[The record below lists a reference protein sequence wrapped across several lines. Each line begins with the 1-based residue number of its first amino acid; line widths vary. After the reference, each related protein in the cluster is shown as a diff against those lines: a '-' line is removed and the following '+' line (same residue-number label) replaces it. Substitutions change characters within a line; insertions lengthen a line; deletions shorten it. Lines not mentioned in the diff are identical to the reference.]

1 MKKLFMILVAIF
13 ASVISEN
20 LSRVAAGEGEIP
32 LSVLAGGYASTVQG
46 SIAVCLDPTTSLEES
61 CTTAGA
67 LVIRST
73 SLAVGKITID
83 NQGILCAEYS
93 QVISNLPVGASP
105 PRVRAVNI
113 DAKTLNYDP
122 ASGTGDW
129 PYTSYSGGK
138 CNGATFDSMGATLRG
153 TGTVHFVASGNGKR
167 IDGIFT
173 ADTDAVGGIGDFSLS
188 TLNLKQS
195 DNSRRD

>member
-32 LSVLAGGYASTVQG
+32 LSTLAGGYASTVQG
-46 SIAVCLDPTTSLEES
+46 SIAVCLDPTTLLEES

-67 LVIRST
+67 LVIPST
-73 SLAVGKITID
+73 ALSVGKLTID
-83 NQGILCAEYS
+83 HQGNLCATYT
-93 QVISNLPVGASP
+93 QVRSNLPVDASP
-105 PRVRAVNI
+105 PRVFAVNV
-113 DAKTLNYDP
+113 AANTLNYDP

-129 PYTSYSGGK
+129 PFTTYTGGK
-138 CNGATFDSMGATLRG
+138 CNGATFDSMGATVRT

-173 ADTDAVGGIGDFSLS
+173 ASTDAVGGIGDFSLS

-195 DNSRRD
+195 DNSRQD